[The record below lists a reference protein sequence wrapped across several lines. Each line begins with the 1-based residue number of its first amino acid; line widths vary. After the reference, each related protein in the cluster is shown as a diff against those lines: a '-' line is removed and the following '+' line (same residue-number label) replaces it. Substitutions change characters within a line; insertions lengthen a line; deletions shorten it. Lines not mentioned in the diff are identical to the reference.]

1 MDFAKEL
8 FEKQGYGEY
17 VPLNEVD
24 LPSFFL
30 AYSPNPSDSGRIH
43 SDVKQRWASGDL
55 EIIEGMAHFGTLV
68 NQARVAMEQSD
79 WEALKNLM
87 NSNFEQRRK
96 LYGDHCLGGEN
107 LKMVAIA
114 RQFGAAAKFSGSGG
128 AIVGLLTDKEKKQK
142 MKETFNKNGFV
153 YLGKSL
159 SQTKIIKF

>member
-68 NQARVAMEQSD
+68 DQARVALEQSD

-87 NSNFEQRRK
+87 KSNFEQRRK

-114 RQFGAAAKFSGSGG
+114 RQFGAAAKFSDL
-128 AIVGLLTDKEKKQK
+128 VVQLLAFLLIKKR
-142 MKETFNKNGFV
+142 NK
-153 YLGKSL
+153 K
-159 SQTKIIKF
+159 